1 MVKKNIID
9 IVSFATPCSFEQNHL
24 IKDLLQKNGF
34 EYNFFN
40 EEKVSVKEVSDNFF
54 ALDDVISRF
63 VNFQMSVNNP
73 YSKILWCNRGGYGSA
88 DILPF
93 IYQMPKPQF
102 KKTLIGFS
110 DIVSVASYL
119 QQKWGWRVICAPV
132 LLQIVLNKV
141 SVESTQNIFNL
152 LNRKNHQ
159 LEYNLKLLSGQGG
172 EIKDG
177 VIVGGCLSVLC
188 GNLATKNQIN
198 WHNKILFLEDE
209 GEDGER
215 LDRYFTQ
222 IAYIINEKKI
232 FPQAILLGNFT
243 MKNEFG
249 NPQFAKIEIAIQRFC
264 QKLKNINI
272 WQETTGSLGHSWQQ
286 VPLILG
292 VKTQIFIEEL
302 SKAKLITK
310 INKNLI

>member
-1 MVKKNIID
+1 MVKNNIID
-9 IVSFATPCSFEQNHL
+9 IVSFASPCSFEHNQL

-40 EEKVSVKEVSDNFF
+40 EDKVSVKTLPNNFF
-54 ALDDVISRF
+54 ALDDAVQRF
-63 VNFQMSVNNP
+63 INFQMSVNNP
-73 YSKILWCNRGGYGSA
+73 HSQILWCNRGGYGSA

-93 IYQMPKPQF
+93 IYQMPKPQL

-110 DIVSVASYL
+110 DIVSVATYV

-132 LLQIVLNKV
+132 LLQIILNKV
-141 SVESTQNIFNL
+141 SHESAQGIFNL
-152 LNRKNHQ
+152 LNHQ
-159 LEYNLKLLSGQGG
+159 VAKLEYDLKLLSGR
-172 EIKDG
+172 ERKIDDG
-177 VIVGGCLSVLC
+177 IIVGGCLSVLC
-188 GNLATKNQIN
+188 GNLATQNQIN
-198 WHNKILFLEDE
+198 WRNKILFLEDE

-222 IAYIINEKKI
+222 IAYLMNEKKI
-232 FPQAILLGNFT
+232 FPQAILLGNFS

-249 NPQFAKIEIAIQRFC
+249 VPQTSKVEIAIQRFC
-264 QKLKNINI
+264 NKLKDVDI
-272 WQETTGSLGHSWQQ
+272 WQETSGSLGHSWQQ
-286 VPLILG
+286 APLILG
-292 VKTQIFIEEL
+292 TKTQISISGL